1 MRIQQ
6 RGGVVRAIHAAEV
19 LVDRGGRRHKSHSIE
34 ELYRR
39 WSDGHLG
46 SLWQYASDHAR
57 QSNSKHHYEQTKVSD
72 KKVKSTDSK
81 ARKGLLGKACK
92 ILTSSGIAPN
102 TSETW
107 NLLQQKHPKGPIP
120 THLISFCL
128 RVPLHCHLSL
138 ISCQPFIHFPGT
150 LLVAPLGST
159 YTASDRCC

>member
-57 QSNSKHHYEQTKVSD
+57 QSTPNIIMSKQRSQI
-72 KKVKSTDSK
+72 
-81 ARKGLLGKACK
+81 RK
-92 ILTSSGIAPN
+92 
-102 TSETW
+102 
-107 NLLQQKHPKGPIP
+107 
-120 THLISFCL
+120 
-128 RVPLHCHLSL
+128 
-138 ISCQPFIHFPGT
+138 
-150 LLVAPLGST
+150 
-159 YTASDRCC
+159 